1 MYVAAMGG
9 VELDDT
15 GRAEGGMDGLT
26 AVMAVISGV
35 GQLDVKWLKRR
46 KHISL
51 SLCIEMAASVRLS
64 VPAPGCS
71 TMDGFFFAVCTS
83 SLGLYRSCLWRV
95 ASGWEADQLD
105 GPVCN
110 DLLLIGTEPDLP
122 VHLISKPLSMHCV
135 LVD

>member
-1 MYVAAMGG
+1 MGG
-9 VELDDT
+9 VELDDV

-35 GQLDVKWLKRR
+35 GPLDVKWLKRR

-51 SLCIEMAASVRLS
+51 SLCIEMAASIRLS

-71 TMDGFFFAVCTS
+71 TMDGFFSPFAHP
-83 SLGLYRSCLWRV
+83 LRGYAARLWRV
-95 ASGWEADQLD
+95 ASGWEAGQWD

-110 DLLLIGTEPDLP
+110 DLLLIGTEADLP
-122 VHLISKPLSMHCV
+122 VHLISKLG
-135 LVD
+135 LD